1 MALTQPPLISINLE
15 SWMKQVQIVL
25 KMVLSLTI
33 LLSACSVPAGSST
46 ATPVLS
52 AENTAE
58 IPPPDTPGARLGG
71 QVQAEHRIAV
81 RVVDG
86 AAEFYDVRTAEKFT
100 PRGANYVFVPA
111 GNSYILPLLRVG
123 TYNPARTRADF
134 SHLASL
140 GYNTVRVFLDHCNS
154 GSGCIANT
162 TAPGLDPAYLD
173 NIADMM
179 LAARE
184 TGIFIQFTSNDLP
197 DDGGYADEANEGSG
211 GDFAGYR
218 NSYYLR
224 PQAISATR
232 RYWRDILT
240 GLVERDAAFDAVL
253 GWQLLNEQWMFLDQP
268 PLSLSAGLVETTT
281 GIYDMSDP
289 SQKKQMVSEGLVFYI
304 AQMKEEIL
312 AHDPTA
318 LVTMGFF
325 APELAAPGWY
335 VETASLLE
343 KSDLDYFDFHAYPG
357 WLDLEAYAEAFGML
371 GYSEKPVV
379 LGEYGAFRHVY
390 ADLDTAARV
399 TTNWV
404 ADSCRFGFDGWLY
417 WTYYPADAGA
427 DDRTWGLTDEGEY
440 LLTLFSPAEQ
450 PDPCIPI
457 EIPNANLAFNKPTR
471 ASASLP
477 EEPASLAVDDN
488 LATQWG
494 AGDSPVQWIEVDLEG
509 SYRITE
515 IELVVAQ
522 WPEGDSRH
530 LIQVRASSA
539 EDFRTVHEF
548 QGFTRENDRLSFA
561 PDLPLENVGE
571 IRIQTL
577 SSPSWVA
584 WKEIQVFGEAVGP

>member
-1 MALTQPPLISINLE
+1 MKELWFGMQVALPLAF
-15 SWMKQVQIVL
+15 
-25 KMVLSLTI
+25 
-33 LLSACSVPAGSST
+33 LLAACSIPAVEST
-46 ATPVLS
+46 ATPVLPDV
-52 AENTAE
+52 NTAE
-58 IPPPDTPGARLGG
+58 LPLTDASNAETGG
-71 QVQAEHRIAV
+71 QAQAEHRIAV

-86 AAEFYDVRTAEKFT
+86 AAEFYDITTGVKFT

-111 GNSYILPLLRVG
+111 GNSFILSLLRVG
-123 TYNPARTRADF
+123 TYDPALTRADF

-140 GYNTVRVFLDHCNS
+140 GYNTVRVFLDHCNR

-162 TAPGLDPAYLD
+162 GKPGLDPAYLD

-197 DDGGYADEANEGSG
+197 DDGGYADEANAGSG

-240 GLVERDAAFDAVL
+240 GLVEREAAFDAVL
-253 GWQLLNEQWMFLDQP
+253 GWQLLNEQWMFRDQP
-268 PLSLSAGLVETTT
+268 PLSLSSGMVETTT
-281 GIYDMSDP
+281 GTYDMSDP
-289 SQKKQMVSEGLVFYI
+289 DQKQQMVSDGLIYYI

-325 APELAAPGWY
+325 APELAAPDWY
-335 VETASLLE
+335 VETASLLG
-343 KSDLDYFDFHAYPG
+343 KSELDYFDFHAYPG
-357 WLDLEAYAEAFGML
+357 WLDLEAYAEAFGMIA
-371 GYSEKPVV
+371 YTDKPVI

-390 ADLDTAARV
+390 ADIDTAARA
-399 TTNWV
+399 TTAWV
-404 ADSCRFGFDGWLY
+404 ADSCRLGFDGWLY

-427 DDRTWGLTDEGEY
+427 GDRTWGLMDEGEY
-440 LLTLFSPAEQ
+440 LLTLFSPRDQ
-450 PDPCIPI
+450 PDPCIPVD
-457 EIPNANLAFNKPTR
+457 IPNDNLAFNKPVH

-477 EEPASLAVDDN
+477 EEPASQAVDDN

-494 AGDSPVQWIEVDLEG
+494 AGDSPVQWIEVDLQG
-509 SYRITE
+509 DYRITE

-522 WPEGDSRH
+522 WPEGDSQH
-530 LIQVRASSA
+530 LIQVRASGA
-539 EDFRTVHEF
+539 EAYHTVHEF
-548 QGFTRENDRLSFA
+548 QGFTRENDRLTYKPEQA
-561 PDLPLENVGE
+561 LENVGQ

-584 WKEIQVFGEAVGP
+584 WKEIQVFGEPAGP